1 MPLLSPEF
9 ALFFLAFFPIY
20 WLLQRWPAAQNGLL
34 LLVSIGLLYRLNPYF
49 CYSVGGYSLFIYGLS
64 RLLVSENRALAQL
77 ALSLGIA
84 ACITLFLIFKYF
96 DYYRGPLGLAAL
108 DLLMPL
114 GLSYYVFQ
122 SISYLLVV
130 YRRRAPPLN
139 LPDLLLFLSF
149 FLTITAGPI
158 LRAKSFQSRAGRQ
171 WGFLDQWATPKQPL
185 DLAAAI
191 HLILAGIFKCWC
203 LAGQLGQELVNP
215 VLNNPQQYDG
225 LTVLAA
231 IYGYSWQ
238 LFFNFSGYSQL
249 VLGLGLLLGWR
260 LPVNFL
266 LPLNAENLREF
277 WERWHISL
285 STWIR
290 DYIYIPL
297 GGGRCG
303 FGRRQLNI
311 LIAFVL
317 SGLWHGTGWNF
328 FYWGLL
334 HGLGLVALNLWQRWR
349 RPGPDDWPEV
359 PGPGRR
365 WLSALITFNFVAFTF
380 VIFKSAN
387 LAEAALIFSSLANGL
402 QKGWPLAVLGLLA
415 LLAGW
420 ALYPSLH
427 RLFTASMAAWAQV
440 PPLPWFIPL
449 RFLIGLMV
457 LLAPEG
463 VPEFIYANF

>member
-9 ALFFLAFFPIY
+9 ALFFLAFFPLY
-20 WLLQRWPAAQNGLL
+20 WLLQPRPALQNGLL
-34 LLVSIGLLYRLNPYF
+34 LLVSLGLLYRLNPYF
-49 CYSVGGYSLFIYGLS
+49 FYSVCGYSLFVYGLS
-64 RLLVSENRALAQL
+64 RLLASEHRPLAQL
-77 ALSLGIA
+77 ALSLGLA
-84 ACITLFLIFKYF
+84 GCITLFLIFKYF
-96 DYYRGPLGLAAL
+96 DYYRGALGLESL

-114 GLSYYVFQ
+114 GLSYYLFQ
-122 SISYLLVV
+122 SISYLLVI
-130 YRRRAPPLN
+130 YRRRAAPLAF
-139 LPDLLLFLSF
+139 PWLLLFLSF
-149 FLTITAGPI
+149 FPTITAGPI
-158 LRAKSFQSRAGRQ
+158 LRAKSCQSRAGRQ
-171 WGFLDQWATPKQPL
+171 LGFLDQWQRPKQLEEP
-185 DLAAAI
+185 AAAV
-191 HLILAGIFKCWC
+191 HLILAGICKCWC
-203 LAGQLGQELVNP
+203 LAGLLGQQLVNP

-225 LTVLAA
+225 LMVLAA

-303 FGRRQLNI
+303 FWRRQLNI
-311 LIAFVL
+311 VIAFLL

-328 FYWGLL
+328 FHWGLL

-349 RPGPDDWPEV
+349 RPGPDDWPDE

-365 WLSALITFNFVAFTF
+365 FFYRFATFNFVAFTF
-380 VIFKSAN
+380 VIFKSAT
-387 LAEAALIFSSLANGL
+387 LAEVALIFSALANGPRAS
-402 QKGWPLAVLGLLA
+402 WPLAPITLLL

-420 ALYPSLH
+420 ALYPLLH
-427 RLFTASMAAWAQV
+427 RCFNWSVAAWARL
-440 PPLPWFIPL
+440 PPLFWFLPL
-449 RFLIGLMV
+449 TFIVSLMV
-457 LLAPEG
+457 LIAPEG